1 LCVVGDNRYAADML
15 ESVLNHL
22 SCGIV
27 ENEVGFILTNAVGQV
42 IMFLY
47 VKEN

>member
-1 LCVVGDNRYAADML
+1 VL
-15 ESVLNHL
+15 EGILNQL

-27 ENEVGFILTNAVGQV
+27 EDEVGFILANAVGQAL
-42 IMFLY
+42 MFLY